1 MTKVKICGITSLR
14 DAWTAIDA
22 GADALGFVFYAKS
35 PRRATAL
42 EARAI
47 IRTLPPLVT
56 TFGVFVNESAEV
68 INETAG
74 FCRLSMAQLHGDEKP
89 SILGEI
95 KVPVMRAINVR
106 TARDAANAAEWRV
119 PLYLFDAYSPAGPGG
134 TGKRLPLAAL
144 KSAPAGVPYFL
155 AGGLN
160 PDNVAAAIRKVR
172 PFGVDAS
179 SGLESAP
186 GWKDAAKVRRFV
198 RAAKLA

>member
-14 DAWTAIDA
+14 DAWTAVDA
-22 GADALGFVFYAKS
+22 GVDALGFVFYAKS

-47 IRTLPPLVT
+47 IRTLPPMVST
-56 TFGVFVNESAEV
+56 VGVFVNESAEV
-68 INETAG
+68 INEISG
-74 FCRLSMAQLHGDEKP
+74 FCKLSMVQLHGEEKP
-89 SILGEI
+89 QILSGI
-95 KVPVMRAINVR
+95 KSPVMKAFSVR
-106 TARDAANAAEWRV
+106 NASDVTSASGWRV
-119 PLYLFDAYSPAGPGG
+119 PLYLFDAFSSSGPGG

-144 KSAPAGVPYFL
+144 KSSPPGVPFFV
-155 AGGLN
+155 AGGLT
-160 PDNVAAAIRKVR
+160 PVNVASVIRQVH

-186 GWKDAAKVRRFV
+186 GWKDALKIKKFI